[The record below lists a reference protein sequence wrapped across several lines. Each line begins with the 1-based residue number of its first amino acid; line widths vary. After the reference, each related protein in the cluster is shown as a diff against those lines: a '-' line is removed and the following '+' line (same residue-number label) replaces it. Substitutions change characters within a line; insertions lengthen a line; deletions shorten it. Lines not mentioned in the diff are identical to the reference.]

1 MQLKSATIL
10 VLLTSIASAQAP
22 DVSSAEALFREGR
35 KLMKEQKLA
44 EACEKFEASERIDD
58 SVGTLLNLADCREK
72 NGQLA
77 TAWATFLKAASAAR
91 TRHDDHE
98 AAAKQHAAALEPR
111 LAYLT
116 ISVPEASKVDGLV
129 IKRDDAVVDTA
140 LWNTGVPVD
149 AGRYK
154 ISGEAPGHEAWS
166 TVVDVREERQRA
178 SVEVPRFK
186 PLRELSKVVVPD
198 AKAQPAPRS
207 VPDGQAEH
215 EDELPPSRFTT
226 LRKVSIASA
235 VVGVGGIG
243 AGVYFGLTAK
253 DLAKQSD
260 AICPDRVCPDP
271 HGLALNHTAQR
282 DALVSEVLL
291 GVGGAA
297 VAGAV
302 VMWVVGA
309 PSHATIVPTANDH
322 EAGVSLVGTW

>member
-1 MQLKSATIL
+1 MKHSII
-10 VLLTSIASAQAP
+10 VLLALSGTASAQAP
-22 DVSSAEALFREGR
+22 DVSSAEALFRDGR
-35 KLMKEQKLA
+35 RLMKEHEVA

-77 TAWATFLKAASAAR
+77 TAWATFLKAASTAR
-91 TRHDDHE
+91 TKHDDHE
-98 AAAKQHAAALEPR
+98 TTAKAHAAALEPR
-111 LAYLT
+111 LSYLT
-116 ISVPEASKVDGLV
+116 ISVPESSKVDGLV
-129 IKRDDAVVDTA
+129 IKRDDAEIDPA

-166 TVVDVREERQRA
+166 TVIDIREERQHA

-186 PLRELSKVVVPD
+186 PLRELSKVVVP
-198 AKAQPAPRS
+198 AVKPAAAAAALPEIELSEEPAP
-207 VPDGQAEH
+207 
-215 EDELPPSRFTT
+215 RFTT

-235 VVGVGGIG
+235 VLGAGGIG

-253 DLAKQSD
+253 NLAKQSD
-260 AICPDRVCPDP
+260 AICPGRVCGDA
-271 HGLALNHTAQR
+271 HALALNRSAQR
-282 DALVSEVLL
+282 DALASEVLF

-302 VMWVVGA
+302 VMWIAGA
-309 PSHATIVPTANDH
+309 PTHATLVPTANDH
-322 EAGVSLVGTW
+322 EAGVSLVGSW

>member
-1 MQLKSATIL
+1 MKSAIIL

-35 KLMKEQKLA
+35 RLMKEQKLA

-77 TAWATFLKAASAAR
+77 TAWATFLKAASTAR
-91 TRHDDHE
+91 TKHDDHE

-116 ISVPEASKVDGLV
+116 ISVPDASKVDGLV
-129 IKRDDAVVDTA
+129 IKRDDVVVDTA

-166 TVVDVREERQRA
+166 TVIDVREERQHA

-186 PLRELSKVVVPD
+186 PLRELSKVVVPEVKP
-198 AKAQPAPRS
+198 AATPAQPDADEP
-207 VPDGQAEH
+207 AET
-215 EDELPPSRFTT
+215 DTPSRFTT
-226 LRKVSIASA
+226 LRKLSVASA
-235 VVGVGGIG
+235 VVGAGGIG

-253 DLAKQSD
+253 SLAKQSD
-260 AICPDRVCPDP
+260 AICPGHVCGDA
-271 HGLALNHTAQR
+271 HALDLNHQAQR
-282 DALVSEVLL
+282 DALASEVLF

-302 VMWVVGA
+302 VLWVVGA
-309 PSHATIVPTANDH
+309 PSHATLVPSANDH
-322 EAGVSLVGTW
+322 EAGVSLVGSW

>member
-1 MQLKSATIL
+1 MKTIL
-10 VLLTSIASAQAP
+10 ILALLTATASAQAP

-35 KLMKEQKLA
+35 RLMKEHQIA

-77 TAWATFLKAASAAR
+77 TAWATFLKAASTAR

-98 AAAKQHAAALEPR
+98 TTAKAHAAALEPR
-111 LAYLT
+111 LSYLT
-116 ISVPEASKVDGLV
+116 ISVPESSKVDGLV
-129 IKRDDAVVDTA
+129 IRRDDVEIDPA

-166 TVVDVREERQRA
+166 TVIDIREERQHA

-186 PLRELSKVVVPD
+186 PLRELSKVVVPEVKPVAAVLPD
-198 AKAQPAPRS
+198 IGPSEEPSPR
-207 VPDGQAEH
+207 V
-215 EDELPPSRFTT
+215 TT
-226 LRKVSIASA
+226 LRKLSIASA
-235 VVGVGGIG
+235 VVGAGSLG
-243 AGVYFGLTAK
+243 AGVYFGVTAK
-253 DLAKQSD
+253 DLARQSD
-260 AICPDRVCPDP
+260 AICPGRVCGDA
-271 HGLALNHTAQR
+271 HALALNHSAQR
-282 DALVSEVLL
+282 DALASEVLF

-302 VMWVVGA
+302 VMWIAGA
-309 PSHATIVPTANDH
+309 PSHATLVPTASDH
-322 EAGVSLVGTW
+322 EAGVSLVGAW